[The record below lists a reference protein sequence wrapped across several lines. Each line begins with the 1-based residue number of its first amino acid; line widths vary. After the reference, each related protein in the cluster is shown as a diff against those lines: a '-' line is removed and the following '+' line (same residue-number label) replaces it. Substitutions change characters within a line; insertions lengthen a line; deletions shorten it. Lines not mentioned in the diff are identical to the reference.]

1 MTRAAFV
8 CRCWEVERNS
18 SDSVQFGSS
27 VCRRTIRKRPLLRSS
42 FSLRKREA
50 NLCKSCECCL
60 RSLPKWVLVELQS
73 KHARCWLKVR
83 LGYNIK
89 LEDFWSR
96 EWSEVTVQWNL
107 TLVLQQILKYIPLT
121 LFVLFLRGNA
131 SSQAVLQLWE
141 YMQLKTLNTQE

>member
-1 MTRAAFV
+1 MAVAGRDDKSCIRLQMLRGRVKLLWFCPIWLV
-8 CRCWEVERNS
+8 CLQTHHQKAPTSTFLILSQEE
-18 SDSVQFGSS
+18 
-27 VCRRTIRKRPLLRSS
+27 
-42 FSLRKREA
+42 
-50 NLCKSCECCL
+50 SCECCL

-121 LFVLFLRGNA
+121 LFVLFLRRNA